1 MLSAYEKLES
11 RGQKLDLLAKGSTS
25 EVIYVI
31 DGTSDDETALAIAQ
45 SSMPF
50 SFRGLKRTTIDLEV
64 VGPSTF
70 EATASYID
78 PEREEDDERPETGEG
93 LWSFDTS
100 GESFNIQFTDP
111 TRQIRGHTGNESPTP
126 EAWSGAIGVNGKDV
140 AGTDIIVPSLKLTY
154 TTRLPNSSVNIA
166 WVKTVASIT
175 GTTNFKPFYGF
186 KRGELL
192 FMGASGQEAEDRDPD
207 MTFTFMASSN
217 IPSMT
222 FNVTDTAK
230 PTVTVAKR
238 GWEYLWLY
246 YADTEDTDSK
256 RVIPKPVDVYV
267 NAVYDETDFAI
278 LGIGTG

>member
-11 RGQKLDLLAKGSTS
+11 RGSSLDLLAKDSTA

-31 DGTSDDETALAIAQ
+31 DGTSDDGAAMSIAQ

-50 SFRGLKRTTIDLEV
+50 TFRGLKRTTIDLEV

-78 PEREEDDERPETGEG
+78 PEKEEDDERPETGEG

-111 TRQIRGHTGNESPTP
+111 TRQTRGHTGTESPTP
-126 EAWSGAIGVNGKDV
+126 ESWSGAIGVNGKEV
-140 AGTDIIVPSLKLTY
+140 SGTDIIVPSLKLTY
-154 TTRLPNSSVNIA
+154 RTRLPNSMVNIG

-175 GTTNFKPFYGF
+175 GTTNFRPFYGF

-192 FMGASGQEAEDRDPD
+192 FVGASGEEAVDRDPD

-217 IPSMT
+217 IDSFK
-222 FNVTDTAK
+222 FNVIDTAK
-230 PTVTVAKR
+230 PTVTVSKR

-256 RVIPKPVDVYV
+256 RVIPKPIDVYV
-267 NAVYDETDFAI
+267 NAVYDETDFAL